1 MFAHPCK
8 SHSFRI
14 SSVLL
19 IVLCLFSTA
28 SRSQDEGG
36 GAPSPTTATI
46 QPGTNSPS
54 IDQALVPEGVFA
66 EQLAESL
73 KLGPVV
79 TDEAKAEA
87 LLSGLGVE
95 PKNGWI
101 AEYPV
106 TPDVLGDIENGVSKA
121 SDQGKIT
128 LRKMRLNLLA
138 M

>member
-1 MFAHPCK
+1 M
-8 SHSFRI
+8 
-14 SSVLL
+14 
-19 IVLCLFSTA
+19 
-28 SRSQDEGG
+28 
-36 GAPSPTTATI
+36 TI
-46 QPGTNSPS
+46 QPGINSPL
-54 IDQALVPEGVFA
+54 IDQALVPDDVFA

-73 KLGPVV
+73 RLGPV
-79 TDEAKAEA
+79 TDAAKAEA
-87 LLSGLGVE
+87 LLSGFGIE

-106 TPDVLGDIENGVSKA
+106 TPDVLGDIIENGVSKA

>member
-1 MFAHPCK
+1 MFTHPCK
-8 SHSFRI
+8 LHSFRI

-36 GAPSPTTATI
+36 GAPSPTTTTI
-46 QPGTNSPS
+46 QPGINSPS
-54 IDQALVPEGVFA
+54 VYQAPVPEGVFA

-73 KLGPVV
+73 KLGPV

-87 LLSGLGVE
+87 LLSGLGIE

-106 TPDVLGDIENGVSKA
+106 TPDVLGDIENGVSKP

-128 LRKMRLNLLA
+128 LRKMRLSLLA